1 MNDKV
6 PNAIYLLL
14 ALMLPLSALLAHRV
28 PMKQTAKTA
37 LAWVCVFAVGLI
49 IAGQREHLRP
59 LWEGAKNALTGDEQQ
74 VVGDTVRIAMSPDG
88 HFYAAVTINGVER
101 RMLVD
106 SGATTT
112 ALSTATAKAA
122 GLEVDTSGFGRM
134 IETANGTVV
143 ADRATVRELRVG
155 SVVARDLAVVVAPND
170 GDTDVIG
177 MNFLSQLASWRVEE
191 RTLILT
197 PHDTAVQFT

>member
-1 MNDKV
+1 VNDQV

-14 ALMLPLSALLAHRV
+14 ALMLPLSALLAHRI
-28 PMKQTAKTA
+28 PMKQTAKMA
-37 LAWVCVFAVGLI
+37 LAWVCVFALGLI
-49 IAGQREHLRP
+49 IAGQRERLRP
-59 LWEGAKNALTGDEQQ
+59 LWEGAKGALTGDEQQ

-88 HFYAAVTINGVER
+88 HFHASVTINGVSR

-112 ALSTATAKAA
+112 AVSTATAKAA
-122 GLEVDTSGFGRM
+122 GLDVDTSGFGRM
-134 IETANGTVV
+134 IETANGTVM

-155 SVVARDLAVVVAPND
+155 TVVARDLAVVVAPNF

-177 MNFLSQLASWRVEE
+177 MNFLSQLASWRVEG
-191 RTLILT
+191 RTLVLT
-197 PHDTAVQFT
+197 PHGTAD